1 MNKFIPPKHKSS
13 SFHCPWCK
21 VLAHQEWTTLV
32 PHNTPTLFVTWHSHS
47 SLPPSRLSSSHCGHC
62 NRFAL
67 WADDKLIIPCSSI
80 IPQPEPDTPENVA
93 LIYRE
98 AMSVYPVSPRATA
111 ALLRLAVQMLLV
123 HLGGKGKDINS
134 DISNLVKNGLPIQIQ
149 QALDIVRII
158 GNNAVHPGVINFDD
172 TPEIS
177 AALFDLINIIV
188 REMITRPKEIEKF
201 YQTLPPNLLNQ
212 IEKRDKTGT

>member
-1 MNKFIPPKHKSS
+1 MDKFIVPQLNSS

-21 VLAHQEWTTLV
+21 VLAHQLWTNLAPKDNGFYIKWISYPSLRPATLSASYC
-32 PHNTPTLFVTWHSHS
+32 N
-47 SLPPSRLSSSHCGHC
+47 HC

-67 WADDKLIIPCSSI
+67 WADEKLIIPCSSN

-93 LIYRE
+93 LIYQE

-111 ALLRLAVQMLLV
+111 ALLRLAVQMLIV
-123 HLGGKGKDINS
+123 HLGGKGNDLNS
-134 DISNLVKNGLPIQIQ
+134 DIGALVKNGLPAQVQ

-158 GNNAVHPGVINFDD
+158 GNNAVHPGVIAFDD

-177 AALFDLINIIV
+177 ATLFNLINIIV
-188 REMITRPKEIEKF
+188 REMITRPKEIDNF
-201 YQTLPPNLLNQ
+201 YQTLPPNALMQ
-212 IEKRDKTGT
+212 IDKRDKTGA

>member
-1 MNKFIPPKHKSS
+1 MDKFIPPQLNSS

-21 VLAHQEWTTLV
+21 VLAHQDWTRLEPRNEQLLSIWNV
-32 PHNTPTLFVTWHSHS
+32 TPSFQ
-47 SLPPSRLSSSHCGHC
+47 PADLSSSRCSHCR
-62 NRFAL
+62 RFSL
-67 WADDKLIIPCSSI
+67 WADDKLILPPSST

-93 LIYRE
+93 SIYRE
-98 AMSVYPVSPRATA
+98 AMSVYPVSSRATA

-123 HLGGKGKDINS
+123 HLGGKGRDINS
-134 DISNLVKNGLPIQIQ
+134 DIGTLVKDGLPIQIQ

-158 GNNAVHPGVINFDD
+158 GNNAVHPGVIDFDD

-177 AALFDLINIIV
+177 ATLFELINIIV
-188 REMITRPKEIEKF
+188 REMITRPKEIENF
-201 YQTLPPNLLNQ
+201 YQTLPQNLLSQ